1 MRPIRES
8 AAATAGAL
16 VFLVAALRL
25 DAGAAELV
33 RLVILGT
40 ALGAVAAIDLA
51 QHRIPNRIVIPA
63 SLACAGLLAAGGIH
77 PMRLLA
83 GLAVVVLMLGFSLV
97 SPASFG
103 MGDVKLAVLLVL
115 GLAGL
120 ATEALVLGLVLA
132 AAFGAVL
139 MLRYGRP
146 AARRSLPLAPFLRA
160 HNEKQGPAVR

>member
-1 MRPIRES
+1 MKPSRES
-8 AAATAGAL
+8 AAATAGAV

-25 DAGAAELV
+25 DAGAAELA
-33 RLVILGT
+33 RLVILGR

-63 SLACAGLLAAGGIH
+63 SLGCAGLLVAGGIH

-83 GLAVVVLMLGFSLV
+83 GLGVVVLMLGFSLV

-103 MGDVKLAVLLVL
+103 MGDVKLAFLLVF

-120 ATEALVLGLVLA
+120 AAQALLLGLVLA
-132 AAFGAVL
+132 AGFGALLIVGQ
-139 MLRYGRP
+139 GRS
-146 AARRSLPLAPFLRA
+146 ATRESMPLAPFLTGGA
-160 HNEKQGPAVR
+160 ALAVLL